1 MTNHS
6 ATGNTVSL
14 CEPAAPG
21 AAGDAAGR
29 KREFEHLLDPLLD
42 GLYGAALRMT
52 RNREDAEDLL
62 QDTVLRAFRFFDRF
76 ERGTN
81 FKAWALRMMTN
92 LYINQY
98 HKAARQGE
106 RVDLEDVD
114 EFSIYAELYYQA
126 GCSHPADPCEQVL
139 AKLGEETI
147 RAAIDALPPDF
158 RLVVTLADVEG
169 LSYEEIA
176 QAAEIPVGTV
186 KSRLYR
192 GRHQVQK
199 LLWAY
204 AQEQVEERRPPRAKR
219 PGSLHC
225 GALALPRA
233 EDAGAGKAHLCSPRS
248 RPAGPE
254 PRWAAPSRSR

>member
-1 MTNHS
+1 MRQQMGTINHGE
-6 ATGNTVSL
+6 TGRAAAVR
-14 CEPAAPG
+14 EPAAHFGP
-21 AAGDAAGR
+21 ARDTSSR
-29 KREFEHLLDPLLD
+29 KREFERLLDPLLD

-62 QDTVLRAFRFFDRF
+62 QDTVLRAYRFFDRF

-81 FKAWALRMMTN
+81 FKAWTLRMMTN

-98 HKAARQGE
+98 HKAAREGE
-106 RVDLEDVD
+106 RVELEDVE

-158 RLVVTLADVEG
+158 RIVVNLADVEG

-176 QAAEIPVGTV
+176 AAVGIPVGTV

-199 LLWAY
+199 LLWKY
-204 AQEQVEERRPPRAKR
+204 SVNQ
-219 PGSLHC
+219 
-225 GALALPRA
+225 
-233 EDAGAGKAHLCSPRS
+233 
-248 RPAGPE
+248 
-254 PRWAAPSRSR
+254 